1 MPANED
7 PNPALASPRRSPFA
21 FLRPSHSHTATSA
34 TLLLT
39 LSALL
44 SRVIGLVR
52 DQYIAYE
59 FGAGHNTD
67 AYNVAF
73 YLPEWINYLLVGGA
87 ASITFVTILDRYRA
101 TNDEA
106 EGERA
111 LSIILNTMVIVLGAA
126 ILLAEIFTPLFT
138 RIYFDPASPQGIL
151 CTRITRI
158 LLPAQLFFFAGGVL
172 ASVLLVRKQFSFQ
185 AISPLIYN
193 LGIIFGGV
201 LLASRMGISSLGVGA
216 LIGAILG
223 PFALNA
229 YGAYRAGLRYRRV
242 LDLNHPGLREWVR
255 LSLPL
260 MLGVTIITLDNQ
272 ILGYFAKHGAGDISR
287 LNYAKRLF
295 TAPMAIIGQAAG
307 AASLPFFASLF
318 GRNQFASFASAVN
331 RSVSRLVAF
340 SLLGS
345 AAMIALAQPAVDLIF
360 RRGSFNAADAT
371 ATATYFA
378 IFAISLALWTAQA
391 IYARAFYAAGETF
404 APMLAGTI
412 ITIVSVPIYWQLH
425 QHFGVIGLAWASN
438 IAILLQTGTLAS
450 PRPPPQSRPS
460 LRPPRPIR
468 WPRPPRN
475 HPRRHRRNRQ
485 PRRSHPRPPPRP
497 PTPNLPRR
505 PHRPRHRRPH
515 LGHPRRR
522 HPPPNR
528 LKAPN
533 PTPLPHQL
541 NTPKCDQIRTKCRH
555 PERRKNPRICL
566 CTCLSSCHPRK
577 AALAKSNGGSAS
589 RVREPHDNRHNS
601 NANLT

>member
-1 MPANED
+1 MPPDE
-7 PNPALASPRRSPFA
+7 PSNPAIASSRRSPFA

-44 SRVIGLVR
+44 SRVIGLIR
-52 DQYIAYE
+52 DQYIAYK

-87 ASITFVTILDRYRA
+87 ASITFVTILDRYRS
-101 TNDEA
+101 NNEEA

-111 LSIILNTMVIVLGAA
+111 LSIILNTMVIVLGSA

-193 LGIIFGGV
+193 FGIIFGGV
-201 LLASRMGISSLGVGA
+201 LLASRIGISSLGVGA

-223 PFALNA
+223 PFLLNA
-229 YGAYRAGLRYRRV
+229 YGAYRAGLRYHRI
-242 LDLNHPGLREWVR
+242 LDLKHPGLREWVR

-345 AAMIALAQPAVDLIF
+345 AAMIALAEPAVDLIF

-371 ATATYFA
+371 STATYFA

-412 ITIVSVPIYWQLH
+412 ITIVSIPIYWQLH

-438 IAILLQTGTLAS
+438 LAILLQTGTLAI
-450 PRPPPQSRPS
+450 
-460 LRPPRPIR
+460 LA
-468 WPRPPRN
+468 
-475 HPRRHRRNRQ
+475 HRRSLV
-485 PRRSHPRPPPRP
+485 PLFGPADSPYSGPDRPEIARAAIAAIVSLAGA
-497 PTPNLPRR
+497 TVLL
-505 PHRPRHRRPH
+505 H
-515 LGHPRRR
+515 LV
-522 HPPPNR
+522 
-528 LKAPN
+528 
-533 PTPLPHQL
+533 
-541 NTPKCDQIRTKCRH
+541 
-555 PERRKNPRICL
+555 PEPQTYRGDI
-566 CTCLSSCHPRK
+566 T
-577 AALAKSNGGSAS
+577 ALAIGGLTWAILAAATLHLTGSKLLTQLRS
-589 RVREPHDNRHNS
+589 RI
-601 NANLT
+601 A

>member
-1 MPANED
+1 VSTDKD
-7 PNPALASPRRSPFA
+7 PNPADASPRRSPLA

-44 SRVIGLVR
+44 SRIIGLIR

-101 TNDEA
+101 ADDEA

-111 LSIILNTMVIVLGAA
+111 LSIILNTMVIVLGGA

-138 RIYFDPASPQGIL
+138 RIYFDPLSPQGIL

-216 LIGAILG
+216 LVGAILG
-223 PFALNA
+223 PFLLNA
-229 YGAYRAGLRYRRV
+229 YGAYRAGLRYHRI
-242 LDLNHPGLREWVR
+242 LDFKHPGLREWVR

-272 ILGYFAKHGAGDISR
+272 ILGYFAKHGTGDISR

-331 RSVSRLVAF
+331 RSVSRLIAF

-345 AAMIALAQPAVDLIF
+345 AAMIALAEPAVDLIF

-371 ATATYFA
+371 STATYFA

-412 ITIVSVPIYWQLH
+412 ITIVSIPIYWQLH
-425 QHFGVIGLAWASN
+425 MHFGVVGLAWASN
-438 IAILLQTGTLAS
+438 LAILLQTGTLAV
-450 PRPPPQSRPS
+450 
-460 LRPPRPIR
+460 LA
-468 WPRPPRN
+468 
-475 HPRRHRRNRQ
+475 HRRALV
-485 PRRSHPRPPPRP
+485 PLFGPPGSAYAGPDRPEISR
-497 PTPNLPRR
+497 
-505 PHRPRHRRPH
+505 
-515 LGHPRRR
+515 
-522 HPPPNR
+522 
-528 LKAPN
+528 AA
-533 PTPLPHQL
+533 
-541 NTPKCDQIRTKCRH
+541 I
-555 PERRKNPRICL
+555 
-566 CTCLSSCHPRK
+566 
-577 AALAKSNGGSAS
+577 AALVSLAGVTLLLHFVPQPQTYRGDVIALAVGGFTWAVLAAATLHLTGSKLLSQLRS
-589 RVREPHDNRHNS
+589 RI
-601 NANLT
+601 A

>member
-1 MPANED
+1 VSTDQD
-7 PNPALASPRRSPFA
+7 PNPAITTHRRSPFA

-52 DQYIAYE
+52 DQYIAYQ

-111 LSIILNTMVIVLGAA
+111 LSIILNTMVIVLGTA

-201 LLASRMGISSLGVGA
+201 LLASRIGISSLGVGA
-216 LIGAILG
+216 LVGAILG

-229 YGAYRAGLRYRRV
+229 YGAYRAGLRYHRV
-242 LDLNHPGLREWVR
+242 LDLKHPGLREWVR

-260 MLGVTIITLDNQ
+260 MLGVTILTLDNQ

-307 AASLPFFASLF
+307 AASLPFFASLY
-318 GRNQFASFASAVN
+318 GRNQFASFAAAVN

-340 SLLGS
+340 SILGS

-371 ATATYFA
+371 STASYFA

-391 IYARAFYAAGETF
+391 IYARAFYATGETF

-412 ITIVSVPIYWQLH
+412 ITLVSIPIYWQLH

-438 IAILLQTGTLAS
+438 LAILIQTGTLAV
-450 PRPPPQSRPS
+450 
-460 LRPPRPIR
+460 LA
-468 WPRPPRN
+468 
-475 HPRRHRRNRQ
+475 HRRSLVPLFGPAGPYSGPDRPEITRAAVAAIISLAGATLILHLVPQ
-485 PRRSHPRPPPRP
+485 PQTYRGDLIALTIGGLTWATLAAATLHLTGSKLLTQLRS
-497 PTPNLPRR
+497 
-505 PHRPRHRRPH
+505 
-515 LGHPRRR
+515 
-522 HPPPNR
+522 
-528 LKAPN
+528 
-533 PTPLPHQL
+533 
-541 NTPKCDQIRTKCRH
+541 
-555 PERRKNPRICL
+555 RI
-566 CTCLSSCHPRK
+566 
-577 AALAKSNGGSAS
+577 A
-589 RVREPHDNRHNS
+589 
-601 NANLT
+601 

>member
-1 MPANED
+1 MPINEEH
-7 PNPALASPRRSPFA
+7 NPAIASPRRNPLA

-34 TLLLT
+34 ALLLT

-44 SRVIGLVR
+44 SRVIGLIR
-52 DQYIAYE
+52 DQYIAYQ
-59 FGAGHNTD
+59 FGAGHSTD

-101 TNDEA
+101 NNNEA

-111 LSIILNTMVIVLGAA
+111 LSIILNTMVIVLGGA

-201 LLASRMGISSLGVGA
+201 LLANTMGISSLGVGA
-216 LIGAILG
+216 LVGAILG

-229 YGAYRAGLRYRRV
+229 YGAYRAGLRYHRI

-331 RSVSRLVAF
+331 RSVSRLIAF

-345 AAMIALAQPAVDLIF
+345 AAMIALATPAVDLIF
-360 RRGSFNAADAT
+360 RRGSFNAQDAVSTAD
-371 ATATYFA
+371 YFA

-412 ITIVSVPIYWQLH
+412 ITIVSIPIYWQLH

-438 IAILLQTGTLAS
+438 TAILLQTTTLAI
-450 PRPPPQSRPS
+450 
-460 LRPPRPIR
+460 LA
-468 WPRPPRN
+468 
-475 HPRRHRRNRQ
+475 HRRHLI
-485 PRRSHPRPPPRP
+485 PICGPPGHYAGLDRPEIAR
-497 PTPNLPRR
+497 
-505 PHRPRHRRPH
+505 
-515 LGHPRRR
+515 
-522 HPPPNR
+522 
-528 LKAPN
+528 AA
-533 PTPLPHQL
+533 
-541 NTPKCDQIRTKCRH
+541 I
-555 PERRKNPRICL
+555 
-566 CTCLSSCHPRK
+566 
-577 AALAKSNGGSAS
+577 AALISLAGTTLLLKIFPQPQTYRGDITALTLGGLTWAILAAATLHLTGSKLLTQLRS
-589 RVREPHDNRHNS
+589 RI
-601 NANLT
+601 A

>member
-1 MPANED
+1 VPANEE
-7 PNPALASPRRSPFA
+7 PNPAIASPRRTPFA

-44 SRVIGLVR
+44 SRVIGLIR
-52 DQYIAYE
+52 DQYIAYK

-111 LSIILNTMVIVLGAA
+111 LSIILNTMVIVLGSA

-138 RIYFDPASPQGIL
+138 RIYFDPASPEGIL

-216 LIGAILG
+216 LIGAVLG
-223 PFALNA
+223 PFLLNA
-229 YGAYRAGLRYRRV
+229 YGAHRAGLRYHRI

-331 RSVSRLVAF
+331 RSVSRLFAF

-345 AAMIALAQPAVDLIF
+345 AAMIALAGPAVDLIF

-412 ITIVSVPIYWQLH
+412 ITIVSIPIYWQLH

-438 IAILLQTGTLAS
+438 LAILLQTGTLAI
-450 PRPPPQSRPS
+450 
-460 LRPPRPIR
+460 LA
-468 WPRPPRN
+468 
-475 HPRRHRRNRQ
+475 HRRHLVPLFGPPGSPYAGPDRPEITRAAIAAIVSLAGATLLLHLIPQ
-485 PRRSHPRPPPRP
+485 PQTYRGDITSLALGGLTWAILATATLHLTGSKLLTQLRS
-497 PTPNLPRR
+497 
-505 PHRPRHRRPH
+505 
-515 LGHPRRR
+515 
-522 HPPPNR
+522 
-528 LKAPN
+528 
-533 PTPLPHQL
+533 
-541 NTPKCDQIRTKCRH
+541 
-555 PERRKNPRICL
+555 RI
-566 CTCLSSCHPRK
+566 
-577 AALAKSNGGSAS
+577 A
-589 RVREPHDNRHNS
+589 
-601 NANLT
+601 

>member
-1 MPANED
+1 VPANEE
-7 PNPALASPRRSPFA
+7 PNPAIVSPRRTPFA

-44 SRVIGLVR
+44 SRVMGLMR
-52 DQYIAYE
+52 DQYIAYK

-111 LSIILNTMVIVLGAA
+111 LSIILNTMVIVLGTA
-126 ILLAEIFTPLFT
+126 IILAEIFTPLFT
-138 RIYFDPASPQGIL
+138 RIYFDPASPEGIL

-158 LLPAQLFFFAGGVL
+158 ILPGQLFVFAGGVL
-172 ASVLLVRKQFSFQ
+172 TSVTLVRKQFSFQ
-185 AISPLIYN
+185 AVAPLAYN
-193 LGIIFGGV
+193 ICIVLGGV
-201 LLASRMGISSLGVGA
+201 LLASRMGIASLGVGA
-216 LIGAILG
+216 LAGTFFGL
-223 PFALNA
+223 FLLNA
-229 YGAYRAGLRYRRV
+229 YGAYRAGLRYHRI

-307 AASLPFFASLF
+307 AASMPFFASLF

-345 AAMIALAQPAVDLIF
+345 AVMIALAAPAVDLIF
-360 RRGSFNAADAT
+360 RRGSFNAADAD

-378 IFAISLALWTAQA
+378 IF
-391 IYARAFYAAGETF
+391 AFYAAGETF

-412 ITIVSVPIYWQLH
+412 ITIVSIPVYWQLH

-438 IAILLQTGTLAS
+438 LAILLQTSTLAV
-450 PRPPPQSRPS
+450 
-460 LRPPRPIR
+460 LA
-468 WPRPPRN
+468 
-475 HPRRHRRNRQ
+475 HRRHLVPLFGPPGPYAGLDGTEIARAAIAAIVSLAGATLLLHFIPQ
-485 PRRSHPRPPPRP
+485 PQTYRGD
-497 PTPNLPRR
+497 L
-505 PHRPRHRRPH
+505 
-515 LGHPRRR
+515 
-522 HPPPNR
+522 
-528 LKAPN
+528 
-533 PTPLPHQL
+533 
-541 NTPKCDQIRTKCRH
+541 I
-555 PERRKNPRICL
+555 
-566 CTCLSSCHPRK
+566 
-577 AALAKSNGGSAS
+577 ALAIGGLTWATLAAATLHLTGSKLLTQLRS
-589 RVREPHDNRHNS
+589 RI
-601 NANLT
+601 A

>member
-1 MPANED
+1 MNHPRYPISISPADKINAANSVSTNQD
-7 PNPALASPRRSPFA
+7 PNPAIAPPRRSPLA

-44 SRVIGLVR
+44 SRVIGLIR

-101 TNDEA
+101 SNDEA

-111 LSIILNTMVIVLGAA
+111 LSIILNTMVIVLGTA

-158 LLPAQLFFFAGGVL
+158 LLPAQLFFAGGVL

-185 AISPLIYN
+185 AVSPLIYN

-223 PFALNA
+223 PFLLNA
-229 YGAYRAGLRYRRV
+229 YGAYRAGLRYHRI
-242 LDLNHPGLREWVR
+242 LDFKHPGLREWVR

-331 RSVSRLVAF
+331 RSVSRLIAF

-345 AAMIALAQPAVDLIF
+345 AAMIALAGPAVDLIF

-371 ATATYFA
+371 STASYFA

-412 ITIVSVPIYWQLH
+412 ITIVSIPIYWQLH
-425 QHFGVIGLAWASN
+425 LHFGVIGLAWASN
-438 IAILLQTGTLAS
+438 LAILLQTGTLAV
-450 PRPPPQSRPS
+450 
-460 LRPPRPIR
+460 LA
-468 WPRPPRN
+468 
-475 HPRRHRRNRQ
+475 HRRHLVPIVGPPGQYAGLDRPEITRAAIAAIVSLAGATLLLHLIPQ
-485 PRRSHPRPPPRP
+485 PQTYRGDLIAL
-497 PTPNLPRR
+497 TIGGLTWAILAAATL
-505 PHRPRHRRPH
+505 H
-515 LGHPRRR
+515 LTGSK
-522 HPPPNR
+522 
-528 LKAPN
+528 LL
-533 PTPLPHQL
+533 T
-541 NTPKCDQIRTKCRH
+541 QILRWTR
-555 PERRKNPRICL
+555 
-566 CTCLSSCHPRK
+566 
-577 AALAKSNGGSAS
+577 
-589 RVREPHDNRHNS
+589 
-601 NANLT
+601 